1 METIEYG
8 IRVCASVFAL
18 CIAGP
23 AAADFIYG
31 DDFESSLTC
40 AGGGPAIAGAMSPTS
55 VNTQLGTQTRYLV
68 KVLSCGFSGPVTL
81 TPSGTPASWGVALD
95 PPSLQLALNSTAVSE
110 LTVTVPTDAD
120 AGSVMIH
127 VDAAASGANTAPL
140 AVSLNVANEYS
151 IHFAPDG
158 TGVGAHAFLPVYL
171 QIKLGAKLRFID
183 DDSADVHRIHGA
195 GASGFAHQAFD
206 MSQGQEYDITPTGI
220 ATNSPVY
227 CHDHLGTGTMYVT
240 VVP

>member
-1 METIEYG
+1 MAKVEYG
-8 IRVCASVFAL
+8 IRICASVVAL
-18 CIAGP
+18 CITGP

-40 AGGGPAIAGAMSPTS
+40 SGSGPAITGAMSPTS

-81 TPSGTPASWGVALD
+81 TPSGTPASWGVVLD
-95 PPSLQLALNSTAVSE
+95 PPVLQVALNSPAVSE
-110 LTVTVPTDAD
+110 LTVTVQTDAD

-127 VDAAASGANTAPL
+127 IDAAASGANTASL
-140 AVSLNVANEYS
+140 AASLNVANEYS
-151 IHFAPDG
+151 IHFAPNG
-158 TGVGAHAFLPVYL
+158 TGSGPHAFLPAYL

-183 DDSADVHRIHGA
+183 DDSAEVHRIHAA
-195 GASGFAHQAFD
+195 GMAGFAHQAFD
-206 MSQGQEYDITPTGI
+206 MTQGQEYDITPT
-220 ATNSPVY
+220 ATTTNTPIY